1 MKKIHFS
8 NLKGQY
14 DVVNIG
20 SGPSYYDFNWSGI
33 DEVKG
38 YSFAVSPED
47 FRYDRRILHNY
58 AKFIKPNGIVII
70 VVCPLSFAENQY
82 LLSDYYSF
90 KYVGVLP
97 RSEIS
102 LSKFKYKA
110 YKNSIGKFIIDNYYR
125 VCAIPQLLKSLFYR
139 KKDKQLSPEERLV
152 VGWLRDNPYLSN
164 LKDLP
169 DCDLTKGFEE
179 KKIELNKIINECINL
194 NLRPVILIPPVSNKL
209 YTFFSK
215 KFLNVFVYDNIS
227 DLPEEVMVL
236 DFLHNKKYGGDHLYS
251 NGLFLKHEFASDFT
265 RDVLA
270 SLGLKTLCE
279 KKSNVVTKE
288 SDRMKNEKY
297 YRLNEDLLVPWI
309 FFGTGIVKKY
319 TRNPYLWFKTNIR
332 LILSSIKYRKLN
344 KELYINTHINKIL
357 DDAYI
362 AGFRGFDTARIYG
375 YSESKIGLINEK
387 HSDIWLNTKCSVM
400 DIERAG
406 SPNTVIGNLAISEQ
420 NMKTDMMDSLLLH
433 WPEGDKWLDI
443 YKEIVKLYEEKKIR
457 AFGVCNARHE
467 DICLIQ
473 QKGIRLPMIIQNE
486 IHPLNTQVEIRKY
499 CKENNILLMAHT
511 PTARMGEEIK
521 NNDVLNGL
529 ANKYNKSIA
538 QIIIRWHYQN
548 GIIPIIS
555 TTNRLHMMENNNI
568 FDFELSSN
576 EMDSIDSLDRNY
588 FLIKTRGIDDPNYK
602 YNF

>member
-1 MKKIHFS
+1 MKKIQFS
-8 NLKGQY
+8 DLNDQY

-58 AKFIKPNGIVII
+58 AKYIKTNGIVII

-82 LLSDYYSF
+82 LLNDYYSF

-97 RSEIS
+97 QSEIF

-110 YKNSIGKFIIDNYYR
+110 YKNSIGKFLINNYYR
-125 VCAIPQLLKSLFYR
+125 VCAIPQLLKSFLYR
-139 KKDKQLSPEERLV
+139 KKDKQLSAEERLV

-164 LKDLP
+164 LKALP

-179 KKIELNKIINECINL
+179 KKIELNAIIDECINL
-194 NLRPVILIPPVSNKL
+194 NFRPVILIPPISKKL
-209 YTFFSK
+209 RTFFSK
-215 KFLNVFVYDNIS
+215 EFLNVFVYDNIRDLS
-227 DLPEEVMVL
+227 DRATVL
-236 DFLHNKKYGGDHLYS
+236 DFLYNEDYGSSYLYS

-265 RDVLA
+265 RTVLA
-270 SLGLKTLCE
+270 QLGYKISCE
-279 KKSNVVTKE
+279 IKSKSAIEE
-288 SDRMKNEKY
+288 SNRMKNKKY
-297 YRLNEDLLVPWI
+297 YHINEELLVPWI

-319 TRNPYLWFKTNIR
+319 TRNPYLWFKTR
-332 LILSSIKYRKLN
+332 VKQILSSIKHRKLN

-357 DDAYI
+357 NDAYN

-375 YSESKIGLINEK
+375 YSESEIGQVNEK
-387 HSDIWLNTKCSVM
+387 QDNIWLNTKCSIM
-400 DIERAG
+400 DIERTC
-406 SPNTVIGNLAISEQ
+406 SPNTVVGNLAISEQ
-420 NMKTDMMDSLLLH
+420 NMRTDMVDSLLLH

-443 YKEIVKLYEEKKIR
+443 YNEIVDLYEREKIR
-457 AFGVCNARHE
+457 AFGICNARLE
-467 DICLIQ
+467 DISLIQ
-473 QKGIRLPMIIQNE
+473 QEGMRLPMIIQNE

-511 PTARMGEEIK
+511 PTARMGKEIK
-521 NNDVLNGL
+521 NNDILNGL

-548 GIIPIIS
+548 DIIPIIS
-555 TTNRLHMMENNNI
+555 TTNRLHMMENINI
-568 FDFELSSN
+568 FDFELSSD
-576 EMDSIDSLDRNY
+576 EMDSIDSLDRKN

>member
-215 KFLNVFVYDNIS
+215 KFLKVFVYDNIS

-297 YRLNEDLLVPWI
+297 YRLNEDLHVPWI

-319 TRNPYLWFKTNIR
+319 TRNPYLWLKTNIR
-332 LILSSIKYRKLN
+332 LILSSIKHRKLN

-387 HSDIWLNTKCSVM
+387 YSDIWLNTKCSVM